1 MLITYVEIRCLVL
14 LGIGVIQINI
24 ANEIRLKTNIPAN
37 SKLDYETNH
46 QIEREL
52 ENLQKILENFLEKK
66 IMKKNNPRNSDKIQT
81 KVPINFSCL
90 HEVSQIQTQLCIHS
104 RANIWRQ
111 VGRQQA
117 SLSGGS
123 QNTPFQFSVL
133 LK

>member
-52 ENLQKILENFLEKK
+52 EKLEKILENCFFFEK
-66 IMKKNNPRNSDKIQT
+66 ITKKKNPRNSDEIQS
-81 KVPINFSCL
+81 KVPINFSL
-90 HEVSQIQTQLCIHS
+90 F
-104 RANIWRQ
+104 
-111 VGRQQA
+111 
-117 SLSGGS
+117 
-123 QNTPFQFSVL
+123 P
-133 LK
+133 